1 MNVPPRL
8 RHVAVTGASSGI
20 GAALAQAHAGAG
32 VRLALAGRNDMRLQ
46 AVADTCRAKGA
57 QVETTIFDVRQPDRV
72 RDWIVATDARLPLDL
87 VYANAGLGGTYALA
101 GPQGED
107 GEAARAIVG
116 TNLIGVINTAGPA
129 LEVFLARGQGQ
140 LVLIGSL
147 AGRLGLPHCPAYS
160 ASKAAVAAYADALRR
175 LSRGTGVQVTLVEP
189 GFVRTPMLDGVPSG
203 DLMVWDV
210 AKAAAAILNA
220 VAQRRAVLRFPFAV
234 ATLLQLGRWLPP
246 PWIDRILSADFQKGF
261 RP

>member
-1 MNVPPRL
+1 MSVPPRW

-32 VRLALAGRNDMRLQ
+32 VRLALAGRNHVRLA

-107 GEAARAIVG
+107 GEAARAIVE

-129 LEVFLARGQGQ
+129 LEVFLARGQGH

-147 AGRLGLPHCPAYS
+147 AGRLAFPIARPIPPPRRRWPPMRMPCGVCRGAGAFRSRSSSPASCARPCWTACPA
-160 ASKAAVAAYADALRR
+160 
-175 LSRGTGVQVTLVEP
+175 
-189 GFVRTPMLDGVPSG
+189 
-203 DLMVWDV
+203 
-210 AKAAAAILNA
+210 
-220 VAQRRAVLRFPFAV
+220 
-234 ATLLQLGRWLPP
+234 AT
-246 PWIDRILSADFQKGF
+246 
-261 RP
+261 